1 MTARLTYKYRY
12 LVRLF
17 ALIEEKEP
25 TMKRDIVA
33 DFQIDLIA
41 LRHQYQRGN
50 ISTDDYRAAR
60 AYTLDA
66 IAYHRAEG
74 A

>member
-1 MTARLTYKYRY
+1 
-12 LVRLF
+12 
-17 ALIEEKEP
+17 
-25 TMKRDIVA
+25 MKRDIVA